1 MKKDSEV
8 AITLEGAVRS
18 TPLTTMKNLF
28 VLFCALA
35 AMLAVATPDAA
46 RIDEIAAWLPE
57 KPAADGA
64 RIADRAAWAP
74 LASTPYG
81 AKTLKDAE
89 ARLTEP
95 VPDAPDAQYLEFS
108 QTGNRSHY
116 EASLF
121 RRLDGFCALATAEC
135 LENKG
140 RFLPKIVAY
149 VEAFAAQKSW
159 VLPAHDVSLSCFK
172 GKPHI
177 DLVSARISLVLALYR
192 DWLGDR
198 LPAATRDLIA
208 AELERRTFQPYLALS
223 RGTRMACDVW
233 FHIRNNWNSVCHACV
248 VRAALATVED
258 RRLRATFVA
267 CAEEAVPYAMSGY
280 TPDGYCSEG
289 MGYWNYG
296 YGHHLQLGLAV
307 RNATG
312 GRVDLFAD
320 PKCRAVMD
328 YAYGY
333 QIDDGVSPNFA
344 DGGGNADAV
353 NLALGRQIWPDLVST
368 KALRAPAFTDNVQTF
383 SLRAFGQEPA
393 PAAPTRDV
401 LPARTWF
408 PDAQVLLA
416 RAARPERTLKFGVA
430 AKGGHNDELHNH
442 NDLGSYTIL
451 LDGVEM
457 AGDPGGEVYTRRTF
471 SRDRYQSKV
480 LNSYGHPVPVVGG
493 KLQSTG
499 RRAAARVLRAD
510 FTPERDVLVLDLT
523 AAYAV
528 PALTSLV
535 RTFTFDRAK
544 LAFTVSDHITCSA
557 PTAFEVPVISYRTWR
572 TNDEATEF
580 VFDKSATTFRKMTM
594 AVSASAPVTFR
605 HERIENP
612 GRADV
617 PRLAFAFAAPVRDAT
632 FTTTFST
639 DSIKPSSEI
648 RMCP

>member
-1 MKKDSEV
+1 MREILRMRMV
-8 AITLEGAVRS
+8 AGG
-18 TPLTTMKNLF
+18 
-28 VLFCALA
+28 VLAMGMALA
-35 AMLAVATPDAA
+35 APDAA

-64 RIADRAAWAP
+64 RITDRVAWEP
-74 LASTPYG
+74 LAATPYG
-81 AKTLKDAE
+81 AKTLKAAE
-89 ARLTEP
+89 ARLAAP
-95 VPDAPDAQYLEFS
+95 VPEVPDAQYLEFS
-108 QTGNRSHY
+108 QNGNRMHY
-116 EASLF
+116 QDSLG
-121 RRLDGFCALATAEC
+121 RRMGGFCALATAEC

-140 RFLPKIVAY
+140 RFIPKIVEY

-159 VLPAHDVSLSCFK
+159 VLPAHDAALTCFNGAPHVDLS
-172 GKPHI
+172 
-177 DLVSARISLVLALYR
+177 SARLSLLLAMYR

-198 LPAATRDLIA
+198 LPAATRKLIA
-208 AELERRTFQPYLALS
+208 DEIERRTFRPHLDHA
-223 RGTRMACDVW
+223 RGVRKVPGHW
-233 FHIRNNWNSVCHACV
+233 WLNHGNNWNSVCNSCV
-248 VRAALATVED
+248 VRAALALVED
-258 RRLRATFVA
+258 RRLRAEFVA
-267 CAEEAVPYAMSGY
+267 IAEQSVPFALSGY

-296 YGHHLQLGLAV
+296 YGHHLQMGLSV
-307 RNATG
+307 RRATG
-312 GRVDLFAD
+312 GHVDLFAD

-333 QIDDGVSPNFA
+333 QIDDGISPNFA
-344 DGGGNADAV
+344 DGGGNADGV
-353 NLALGRQIWPDLVST
+353 NLALGRQVWPDLVST
-368 KALRAPAFTDNVQTF
+368 KALRAPVFTGDAQTF

-401 LPARTWF
+401 LPPRTWF

-416 RAARPERTLKFGVA
+416 RAARPEKTLKFGMA

-442 NDLGSYTIL
+442 NDLGAYTIL

-457 AGDPGGEVYTRRTF
+457 AGDPGGEIYTRRTF
-471 SRDRYQSKV
+471 SRDRYVSKV

-493 KLQSTG
+493 KLQSAG

-510 FTPERDVLVLDLT
+510 FTPDRDVLELDLT

-544 LAFTVSDHITCSA
+544 MAFTVSDHVTCSA
-557 PTAFEVPVISYRTWR
+557 PTAFEVPTITYRTW
-572 TNDEATEF
+572 TKNDAATEF
-580 VFDKSATTFRKMTM
+580 VFDKGAKTFRKMAM
-594 AVSASAPVTFR
+594 AVSASAPVAFR

-617 PRLAFAFAAPVRDAT
+617 QRLAFAFTDPVRDAVFTLT
-632 FTTTFST
+632 FGVALDT
-639 DSIKPSSEI
+639 
-648 RMCP
+648 RRGMR